1 MSEQDSHG
9 HEGHD
14 HSGLEGLWEVM
25 FGWEHVLAE
34 VFWNSVWLLGAFAI
48 GRFVAFRKVHEYI
61 DKKHGISHDK
71 PKKKGK

>member
-1 MSEQDSHG
+1 
-9 HEGHD
+9 
-14 HSGLEGLWEVM
+14 M